1 MKGQSLEIVGLVSD
15 IKGRNLLEPAGPI
28 LYVPLWQSYQ
38 PNVILHVR
46 TSAAPMSLVADVR
59 RQLHELDKDLALY
72 GVAALTDHVSATLTP
87 QRLLAYV
94 VGGFGI
100 LALLLAA
107 VGLYGLVAY
116 TVTARTSE
124 IGIRMALGARRTD
137 VVGLFVGGGMKLA
150 IAGVILGAIAASG
163 VTPLMRNL
171 LFGVSP
177 LDPQTLIVV
186 SVALLAVTLAASSLP
201 AQRAARSDPK
211 LALRCD

>member
-1 MKGQSLEIVGLVSD
+1 
-15 IKGRNLLEPAGPI
+15 
-28 LYVPLWQSYQ
+28 
-38 PNVILHVR
+38 
-46 TSAAPMSLVADVR
+46 MSLVADVR

-72 GVAALTDHVSATLTP
+72 SVAALTDHVSATLTP
-87 QRLLAYV
+87 QRLLAYL
-94 VGGFGI
+94 VGGFGM

-124 IGIRMALGARRTD
+124 IGIRMALGARRSD